1 MLRMVVLQVQD
12 FIVVEVN
19 FLLIIA
25 FKDKF
30 SVIVSFEEV

>member
-1 MLRMVVLQVQD
+1 MLRRVVLQVQD

-25 FKDKF
+25 FKDMF